1 MQKHDIPFYSLS
13 SFYKKKFG
21 TKVYKIPIS
30 VAQTC
35 PNREGLKGME
45 TCIFCDVWGSA
56 AHPKLRELSVQSQ
69 ISKIS
74 KQLKDLY
81 KAEHFLVY
89 FQAYTNTFAKVSELR
104 SLFEWAASSKGVK
117 GLIIGT
123 RPDCLSSGIF
133 DLLKDLSKKHFVAV
147 ELGVQTF
154 DDKDLEWMKRGH
166 NAQKSIWAIKKLKEL
181 CPEVDISLHFMF
193 GLPNETDL
201 SLINMAKSLKNL
213 KVDGVKL
220 HNLHVLDKTPLADLY
235 RNGEFEPLNLEEYAR
250 RVILFL
256 EHLDPKI
263 CVHRLAALASRH
275 DDLLAPQWCRKKM
288 ETYQFIFDKMVDNGF
303 KQGRSFSDLKQI

>member
-1 MQKHDIPFYSLS
+1 MQKHKTPFYPLS
-13 SFYKKKFG
+13 SFYKNKFG
-21 TKVYKIPIS
+21 SKVYKIPIS

-56 AHPKLRELSVQSQ
+56 AHPKLRDLSIQAQ

-81 KAEHFLVY
+81 KAEKFLVY
-89 FQAYTNTFAKVSELR
+89 FQAYTNTFAKVSQLKEMF
-104 SLFEWAASSKGVK
+104 SLAVKAQQVK
-117 GLIIGT
+117 GFIVGT

-133 DLLKDLSKKHFVAV
+133 SLLNDFSKNYFVAV
-147 ELGVQTF
+147 ELGAQSF
-154 DDKDLEWMKRGH
+154 NDDDLIWMKRGH
-166 NAQKSIWAIKKLKEL
+166 DSQKSIWAIKKLKEF
-181 CPEVDISLHFMF
+181 CPQVDVSVHLMF
-193 GLPNETDL
+193 GLPNETDEN
-201 SLINMAKSLKNL
+201 LIATAKTLNAL
-213 KVDGVKL
+213 KVNGVKL
-220 HNLHVLDKTPLADLY
+220 HNLHVLDKTPLADMY
-235 RNGEFEPLNLEEYAR
+235 KEGKFIPLTLEEYTR

-275 DDLLAPQWCRKKM
+275 DDLIAPQWSSKKM
-288 ETYQFIFDKMVDNGF
+288 ETYQFIFDKMINVCKSQGNG
-303 KQGRSFSDLKQI
+303 L